1 MRRLRRGH
9 SRPCRGF
16 QHAGRLHTQIRER
29 AHARCASDNG
39 GGAVTAAT
47 LASAAGGGS
56 CGGVTSADVH
66 LGLAEADRGSLSAY
80 GSDLL
85 SSPLPSSARS
95 GSSQDM
101 AHSSDMG
108 ESCGLLPSPPQHRGG
123 RRERHRAAGSAAAT
137 GSAAGSATG
146 SVSVASSSRRSASGG
161 RTRGGEGEYSGQ
173 TLQSLGLKK
182 TELIG
187 WLARWEHDFERE
199 HRRHVASG
207 LLGYTPPL
215 LAVGYIPPLLGYAS
229 PLGSTTARR
238 PRLPGRA
245 RLALGGAA
253 HSGEAAVPLRARVS
267 IVTGSSNYGRA
278 ASRPTRGRGTA
289 TGLGPK
295 VADSEVFGLQARKQ
309 AHPRAEGQLA
319 RVPAHAPRAQA
330 CVAAAP
336 PPRHVVRQPSRGGI
350 QVVARPL
357 LSPEQRGVAVGGGR
371 GGEQPQQLYVARH
384 GGQRR
389 PKAVQGLA

>member
-9 SRPCRGF
+9 SRPFRGF

-29 AHARCASDNG
+29 AHARRASDND
-39 GGAVTAAT
+39 GGAITATT

-123 RRERHRAAGSAAAT
+123 RRERHRAAGSTAT

-173 TLQSLGLKK
+173 TLQSLGVKK
-182 TELIG
+182 AELMG
-187 WLARWEHDFERE
+187 WLARWEQDFERE
-199 HRRHVASG
+199 HGSKPTHLQKASSQEYQRTHRELKRASQRLL
-207 LLGYTPPL
+207 LLGMSCGS
-215 LAVGYIPPLLGYAS
+215 LAEEGSKSSPGRCSRRSSAAS
-229 PLGSTTARR
+229 PSG
-238 PRLPGRA
+238 GD
-245 RLALGGAA
+245 GAA
-253 HSGEAAVPLRARVS
+253 SSHSSCTSPDTV
-267 IVTGSSNYGRA
+267 GSSGR
-278 ASRPTRGRGTA
+278 R
-289 TGLGPK
+289 
-295 VADSEVFGLQARKQ
+295 QC
-309 AHPRAEGQLA
+309 
-319 RVPAHAPRAQA
+319 RV
-330 CVAAAP
+330 
-336 PPRHVVRQPSRGGI
+336 
-350 QVVARPL
+350 
-357 LSPEQRGVAVGGGR
+357 
-371 GGEQPQQLYVARH
+371 
-384 GGQRR
+384 
-389 PKAVQGLA
+389 

>member
-1 MRRLRRGH
+1 MH
-9 SRPCRGF
+9 VPC
-16 QHAGRLHTQIRER
+16 
-29 AHARCASDNG
+29 
-39 GGAVTAAT
+39 
-47 LASAAGGGS
+47 
-56 CGGVTSADVH
+56 
-66 LGLAEADRGSLSAY
+66 
-80 GSDLL
+80 
-85 SSPLPSSARS
+85 
-95 GSSQDM
+95 SSQDM

-123 RRERHRAAGSAAAT
+123 RRDRHRAAASVATGSAAT
-137 GSAAGSATG
+137 GSAASG
-146 SVSVASSSRRSASGG
+146 SRRSVSGS

-182 TELIG
+182 TELMA
-187 WLARWEHDFERE
+187 WLARWERDFERE

-207 LLGYTPPL
+207 LLGYMPCL

-295 VADSEVFGLQARKQ
+295 VADSEVFGPQARKQ
-309 AHPRAEGQLA
+309 AHPRAEGELA

-336 PPRHVVRQPSRGGI
+336 PPRHVVRKPGRGEL
-350 QVVARPL
+350 QVISRPL
-357 LSPEQRGVAVGGGR
+357 LSQELRGVAVGGGW
-371 GGEQPQQLYVARH
+371 GGEQPQQLCVARR
-384 GGQRR
+384 GGQR
-389 PKAVQGLA
+389 PEAVQLQGLAWLKTRYPREHPLLFISQMPKINSY